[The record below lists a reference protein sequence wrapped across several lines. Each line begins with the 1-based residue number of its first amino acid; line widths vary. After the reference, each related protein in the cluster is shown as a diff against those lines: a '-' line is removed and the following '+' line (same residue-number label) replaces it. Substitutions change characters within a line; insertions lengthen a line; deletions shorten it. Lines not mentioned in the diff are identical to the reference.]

1 MSEADSAGG
10 ATASGGI
17 DEEEGGDT
25 FSGRLGLIFATI
37 GAAIG
42 TGNIWRFPR
51 MVGANG
57 GGSFLVPWLIFLF
70 VWSVPLIIAEF
81 AIGKRSRVGTV
92 GSFRIFAGRRFA
104 WMGLWTAWISTAI
117 GFYYAVVTGWCLNYF
132 RLAVSGGLNSSV
144 DTTEVW
150 NNFLAN
156 PGLVIFF
163 QFLAVIITMA
173 AIWKGAKAIEK
184 VNVTLMVSLFILLFA
199 ALILAL
205 IMDFEDGTLDGFVYM
220 FTIQPEYLVKPETW
234 INGLAQS
241 AWSCSA
247 GMGMAITYSVY
258 MRKDED
264 TTLNAATMCLAN
276 NSISIIAGLTVM
288 MAVFSVLA
296 DPLSAV
302 SGGSSAITFLV
313 LPEVFAQAPGGPI
326 VQVTMVAMFFLALSF
341 AALTSMI
348 STVELCVRNFVD
360 HGIDRNVAVPATGAA
375 IFLFGLPS
383 AALWI
388 LIDDSTG
395 VAFPQFLEVQDH
407 IWGYGLMFS
416 GLFIAY
422 SIWKY
427 GWSRY
432 RVWQDENGLTGFNF
446 RDYLDHGVSSFRDDF
461 INTGDNDW
469 WIGKWWDYIMY
480 LGFPL
485 MFSVLMISYFG
496 DLLFNV
502 HEPWNPTN
510 PHGISIILLFWGI
523 TAGIFISLNRYVL
536 VNKMVRTGGEG
547 FPLWIISGDWR
558 LEPRPLYRNV
568 PAGAD
573 AAVEML
579 PGGDDPFIL
588 HAGDDLPPTFID
600 DDGKEWQTSGPG
612 GSGGGSVGGGSSA
625 SVIDAEIA

>member
-1 MSEADSAGG
+1 MNPQSEPSSDQ
-10 ATASGGI
+10 
-17 DEEEGGDT
+17 

-70 VWSVPLIIAEF
+70 LWSVPLIIAEF
-81 AIGKRSRVGTV
+81 ALGKRSRTGTV
-92 GSFRIFAGRRFA
+92 GTFRIFAGPKFA

-132 RLAVSGGLNSSV
+132 QTAIRGGLSEGV

-150 NNFLAN
+150 NNFLQA
-156 PGLVIFF
+156 PEQVIIF
-163 QFLAVIITMA
+163 QVLAILITMA

-184 VNVTLMVSLFILLFA
+184 ANVYLMTSLFVLLFT
-199 ALILAL
+199 ALFLAFV
-205 IMDFEDGTLDGFVYM
+205 MDFEDGTLDGFVFM
-220 FTIQPEYLVKPETW
+220 FSIQPEYLMEPETW
-234 INGLAQS
+234 INGLSQS

-288 MAVFSVLA
+288 MAVFAVVD

-302 SGGSSAITFLV
+302 GGGSSAITFLV
-313 LPEVFAQAPGGPI
+313 LPEVFSQAPGGPAI
-326 VQVTMVAMFFLALSF
+326 QLLMVAVFFLALSF

-360 HGIDRNVAVPATGAA
+360 HGVDRSQAVGFTSAA

-383 AALWI
+383 AGLWI
-388 LIDDSTG
+388 LVDDSTG

-432 RVWQDENGLTGFNF
+432 KSWQNDNDVDGFDVGDYVENG
-446 RDYLDHGVSSFRDDF
+446 VSAFRDDF
-461 INTGDNDW
+461 VNTGDNDW
-469 WIGKWWDYIMY
+469 WIGRWWDAIMY
-480 LGFPL
+480 IGFPA
-485 MFSVLMISYFG
+485 MFAVLMLSYFG
-496 DLLFNV
+496 DLLTNV
-502 HEPWNPTN
+502 HDPWNPTN
-510 PHGISIILLFWGI
+510 PHGISIILLFWGV
-523 TAGIFISLNRYVL
+523 TAFIFVSLNKYVL
-536 VNKMVRTGGEG
+536 VNRMVPTSDSPW
-547 FPLWIISGDWR
+547 PLYVLSRDFA
-558 LEPRPLYRNV
+558 LEPRPVYRNV
-568 PAGAD
+568 PEGAEAPID
-573 AAVEML
+573 ML
-579 PGGDDPFIL
+579 PGGDDPFVVQ
-588 HAGDDLPPTFID
+588 AGDELPDSFVDEYGETRSHTMTTV
-600 DDGKEWQTSGPG
+600 E
-612 GSGGGSVGGGSSA
+612 
-625 SVIDAEIA
+625 AELV

>member
-1 MSEADSAGG
+1 MQ
-10 ATASGGI
+10 SGGS
-17 DEEEGGDT
+17 DE

-57 GGSFLVPWLIFLF
+57 GGSFLVPWVIFLF
-70 VWSVPLIIAEF
+70 LWSVPLIIAEF
-81 AIGKRSRVGTV
+81 ALGKRSRTGTV
-92 GSFRIFAGRRFA
+92 GTFRIFAGKRFA

-132 RLAVSGGLNSSV
+132 QAAIRGGLSGDV
-144 DTTEVW
+144 DTVEVW
-150 NNFLAN
+150 NSFLQA
-156 PGLVIFF
+156 PEQVIFF
-163 QFLAVIITMA
+163 QAIAVIITLL
-173 AIWKGAKAIEK
+173 AIWNGAKAIEK
-184 VNVTLMVSLFILLFA
+184 VNVFLMVSLFVLLFA
-199 ALILAL
+199 ALFLAFV
-205 IMDFEDGTLDGFVYM
+205 MDLDDGSLDGFVYM
-220 FTIQPEYLVKPETW
+220 FSIQPEYLAQPETW
-234 INGLAQS
+234 INGLSQS

-288 MAVFSVLA
+288 MAVFAVVD

-313 LPEVFAQAPGGPI
+313 LPEVFAQAPGGPV
-326 VQVTMVAMFFLALSF
+326 VQLAMVTMFFLALSF

-360 HGIDRNVAVPATGAA
+360 HGIERPQAVGFTTIA
-375 IFLFGLPS
+375 IFFFGLPS
-383 AALWI
+383 AMLWI
-388 LIDDSTG
+388 RMDPGTG

-427 GWSRY
+427 GWNRY
-432 RVWQDENGLTGFNF
+432 RVWQEDNGEKGFDF

-485 MFSVLMISYFG
+485 MFGVLMLSYFG
-496 DLLFNV
+496 DLLTNV
-502 HEPWNPTN
+502 HDPWNPSN
-510 PHGISIILLFWGI
+510 PHGISIILLFWGV
-523 TAGIFISLNRYVL
+523 TAGLFMGMNKYIL
-536 VNKMVRTGGEG
+536 VNRVTSVNGS
-547 FPLWIISGDWR
+547 LWPPNWD

-568 PAGAD
+568 PEGAD
-573 AAVEML
+573 APIDTL
-579 PGGDDPFIL
+579 PGGEDSYIVQV
-588 HAGDDLPPTFID
+588 GDSLPPTFVD
-600 DDGKEWQTSGPG
+600 DYGDTRGH
-612 GSGGGSVGGGSSA
+612 SA
-625 SVIDAEIA
+625 ASLEAELA

>member
-1 MSEADSAGG
+1 MSE
-10 ATASGGI
+10 
-17 DEEEGGDT
+17 EGSDQ

-57 GGSFLVPWLIFLF
+57 GGSFLVPWVIFLF
-70 VWSVPLIIAEF
+70 LWSVPLIIAEF
-81 AIGKRSRVGTV
+81 ALGKRSRTGTV
-92 GSFRIFAGRRFA
+92 GTFRIFAGNRFA

-117 GFYYAVVTGWCLNYF
+117 GFYYAVVTGWCINYF
-132 RLAVSGGLNSSV
+132 QTAIRGGLGSEV
-144 DTTEVW
+144 DTVEVW
-150 NNFLAN
+150 NSFLNN
-156 PGLVIFF
+156 PLEVVFF
-163 QFLAVIITMA
+163 QAIAVAITML

-184 VNVTLMVSLFILLFA
+184 VNVGLMISLFVLLFA
-199 ALILAL
+199 ALFLAFV
-205 IMDFEDGTLDGFVYM
+205 MDLDDGSLDGFVYM
-220 FTIQPEYLVKPETW
+220 FSIQPEYLMQPETW
-234 INGLAQS
+234 INGLSQS

-288 MAVFSVLA
+288 MAVFAVVD
-296 DPLSAV
+296 DPLAAV

-326 VQVTMVAMFFLALSF
+326 VQLMMVTMFFLALSF

-360 HGIDRNVAVPATGAA
+360 HGIDRPKAVGFTSIA

-383 AALWI
+383 AGLWI
-388 LIDDSTG
+388 LVDDSTG
-395 VAFPQFLEVQDH
+395 VVFPQFLEVQDH

-427 GWSRY
+427 GWNRY
-432 RVWQDENGLTGFNF
+432 RVWQEENDISGFDY

-485 MFSVLMISYFG
+485 MFSVLILSYFG
-496 DLLFNV
+496 DMLVNV
-502 HEPWNPTN
+502 ENPWDPSNAN
-510 PHGISIILLFWGI
+510 GISIILLFWGV
-523 TAGIFISLNRYVL
+523 TAGLFIGLNRYIL
-536 VNKMVRTGGEG
+536 VNRMVPTTDD
-547 FPLWIISGDWR
+547 FWLLAILSGNYR

-568 PAGAD
+568 PEGAD
-573 AAVEML
+573 VSIETL
-579 PGGDDPFIL
+579 PGGEDPYIVQAGENLPATFVDDYGETRSHTGATL
-588 HAGDDLPPTFID
+588 
-600 DDGKEWQTSGPG
+600 
-612 GSGGGSVGGGSSA
+612 
-625 SVIDAEIA
+625 DAELV

>member
-1 MSEADSAGG
+1 MSEGG
-10 ATASGGI
+10 S
-17 DEEEGGDT
+17 DE

-70 VWSVPLIIAEF
+70 LWSVPLIIAEF
-81 AIGKRSRVGTV
+81 ALGKRSRTGTV
-92 GSFRIFAGRRFA
+92 GTFRIFAGKRFA

-117 GFYYAVVTGWCLNYF
+117 GFYYAVVTGWCINYF
-132 RLAVSGGLNSSV
+132 QTAIRGGLGSEV
-144 DTTEVW
+144 DTVEVW
-150 NNFLAN
+150 NSFLQN
-156 PGLVIFF
+156 PMEVVFF
-163 QFLAVIITMA
+163 QAIAVAITML

-184 VNVTLMVSLFILLFA
+184 VNVSLMISLFVLLFA
-199 ALILAL
+199 ALFLSFV
-205 IMDFEDGTLDGFVYM
+205 MDLEDGSLDGFVYM
-220 FTIQPEYLVKPETW
+220 FSIQPEYLMQPETW
-234 INGLAQS
+234 INGLSQS

-258 MRKDED
+258 MRNDED

-288 MAVFSVLA
+288 MAVFAVVD
-296 DPLSAV
+296 DPLAAV

-313 LPEVFAQAPGGPI
+313 LPEVFAQAPGGPV
-326 VQVTMVAMFFLALSF
+326 VQLAMVTMFFLALSF

-360 HGIDRNVAVPATGAA
+360 HGIERPQAVGFTSLA
-375 IFLFGLPS
+375 IFFFGLPS
-383 AALWI
+383 AVTWI
-388 LIDDSTG
+388 LVDDSTG

-427 GWSRY
+427 GWNRY
-432 RVWQDENGLTGFNF
+432 RVWQEENDISGFSL
-446 RDYLDHGVSSFRDDF
+446 RDYLDNGVSSFRDDF

-485 MFSVLMISYFG
+485 MFSVLILSYFA
-496 DLLFNV
+496 DMLVNV
-502 HEPWNPTN
+502 ENPWDPTN
-510 PHGISIILLFWGI
+510 ANGISIILLFWGI
-523 TAGIFISLNRYVL
+523 TAGLFIGLNRFIIINRIVPTTGNPWPLAVL
-536 VNKMVRTGGEG
+536 
-547 FPLWIISGDWR
+547 SGNFT

-568 PAGAD
+568 PEGAEVPID
-573 AAVEML
+573 TL
-579 PGGDDPFIL
+579 PGGEDPFIVE
-588 HAGDDLPPTFID
+588 AGEALPESFVDDYGETRPHT
-600 DDGKEWQTSGPG
+600 
-612 GSGGGSVGGGSSA
+612 GSVIEADIGYSYDQA
-625 SVIDAEIA
+625 

>member
-1 MSEADSAGG
+1 MQAKDEAS
-10 ATASGGI
+10 S
-17 DEEEGGDT
+17 DE

-70 VWSVPLIIAEF
+70 LWSVPLIIAEF
-81 AIGKRSRVGTV
+81 ALGKRSRTGTV
-92 GSFRIFAGRRFA
+92 GTFRIFAGNRFA

-117 GFYYAVVTGWCLNYF
+117 GFYYAVVTGWCINYF
-132 RLAVSGGLNSSV
+132 QTAIRGGLGSEV
-144 DTTEVW
+144 DTVQVW
-150 NNFLAN
+150 NDFLQD
-156 PGLVIFF
+156 PSQVIFF
-163 QFLAVIITMA
+163 QSLSVLITMA

-199 ALILAL
+199 ALFLSFV
-205 IMDFEDGTLDGFVYM
+205 MDLDDGTLDGFVYM
-220 FTIQPEYLVKPETW
+220 FSIQPEYLTQPETW
-234 INGLAQS
+234 INGLSQS

-288 MAVFSVLA
+288 MAVFSVSD
-296 DPLSAV
+296 DPLGAV

-313 LPEVFAQAPGGPI
+313 LPEVFAQAPGGPV
-326 VQVTMVAMFFLALSF
+326 VQLLMVTMFFLALSF

-360 HGIDRNVAVPATGAA
+360 HGIERQKAVGFTTLA

-388 LIDDSTG
+388 LVDPDTG
-395 VAFPQFLEVQDH
+395 VAFPQFLEVQNH

-427 GWSRY
+427 GWNRY
-432 RVWQDENGLTGFNF
+432 RVWQTENDITGFNF
-446 RDYLDHGVSSFRDDF
+446 RDYLDNGVSSFRDDF

-480 LGFPL
+480 LGFPI
-485 MFSVLMISYFG
+485 MFGVLILSYFS
-496 DLLFNV
+496 DLILNV
-502 HEPWNPTN
+502 SNPWDPTN
-510 PHGISIILLFWGI
+510 ANGITIILLFWGI
-523 TAGIFISLNRYVL
+523 TAGLFISMNKYIL
-536 VNKMVRTGGEG
+536 VNRVLSMNGSIW
-547 FPLWIISGDWR
+547 PPNWD

-568 PAGAD
+568 PDGAEVSID
-573 AAVEML
+573 TL
-579 PGGDDPFIL
+579 PGGEDPFIVEVGGSLPETFVNDYGETQTHTL
-588 HAGDDLPPTFID
+588 HA
-600 DDGKEWQTSGPG
+600 QS
-612 GSGGGSVGGGSSA
+612 
-625 SVIDAEIA
+625 

>member
-1 MSEADSAGG
+1 MSE
-10 ATASGGI
+10 
-17 DEEEGGDT
+17 EGSDQ

-70 VWSVPLIIAEF
+70 LWSVPLIIAEF
-81 AIGKRSRVGTV
+81 ALGKRSRTGTV
-92 GSFRIFAGRRFA
+92 GTFRIFAGNRFA

-117 GFYYAVVTGWCLNYF
+117 GFYYAVVTGWCINYF
-132 RLAVSGGLNSSV
+132 QTAIRGGLGSEV
-144 DTTEVW
+144 DTVEVW
-150 NNFLAN
+150 NSFLNN
-156 PGLVIFF
+156 PLEVVFF
-163 QFLAVIITMA
+163 QAIAVAITML

-184 VNVTLMVSLFILLFA
+184 VNVGLMISLFVLLFA
-199 ALILAL
+199 ALFLAFV
-205 IMDFEDGTLDGFVYM
+205 MDLDDGSLDGFVYM
-220 FTIQPEYLVKPETW
+220 FSIQPEYLMQPETW
-234 INGLAQS
+234 INGLSQS

-288 MAVFSVLA
+288 MAVFAVVD
-296 DPLSAV
+296 DPLAAV

-326 VQVTMVAMFFLALSF
+326 VQLTMVTMFFLALSF

-360 HGIDRNVAVPATGAA
+360 HGIDRPKAVGFTSIA

-383 AALWI
+383 AGLWI
-388 LIDDSTG
+388 LVDDSTG
-395 VAFPQFLEVQDH
+395 VVFPQFLEVQDH

-427 GWSRY
+427 GWNRY
-432 RVWQDENGLTGFNF
+432 RVWQEENDISGFDY

-485 MFSVLMISYFG
+485 MFSVLILSYFG
-496 DLLFNV
+496 DMLVNV
-502 HEPWNPTN
+502 ENPWDPTN
-510 PHGISIILLFWGI
+510 AHGISIILLFWGV
-523 TAGIFISLNRYVL
+523 TAGLFIGLNRYIL
-536 VNKMVRTGGEG
+536 VNRMVPTTDD
-547 FPLWIISGDWR
+547 FWLLAILSGNYR

-568 PAGAD
+568 PEGAD
-573 AAVEML
+573 VSIETL
-579 PGGDDPFIL
+579 PGGEDPYIVQAGENLPATFVDDYGETRSHTGATL
-588 HAGDDLPPTFID
+588 
-600 DDGKEWQTSGPG
+600 
-612 GSGGGSVGGGSSA
+612 
-625 SVIDAEIA
+625 DAELV

>member
-1 MSEADSAGG
+1 MNPQSEPSSDQ
-10 ATASGGI
+10 
-17 DEEEGGDT
+17 
-25 FSGRLGLIFATI
+25 FSGRMGLIFATI

-70 VWSVPLIIAEF
+70 LWSVPLIIAEF
-81 AIGKRSRVGTV
+81 ALGKRSRTGTV
-92 GSFRIFAGRRFA
+92 GTFRIFAGPKFA

-132 RLAVSGGLNSSV
+132 QTAIRGGLSEGV

-150 NNFLAN
+150 NNFLQA
-156 PGLVIFF
+156 PEQVIIF
-163 QFLAVIITMA
+163 QVLAILITMA

-184 VNVTLMVSLFILLFA
+184 ANVYLMTSLFVLLFT
-199 ALILAL
+199 ALFLAFV
-205 IMDFEDGTLDGFVYM
+205 MDFEDGTLDGFVFM
-220 FTIQPEYLVKPETW
+220 FSIQPEYLMEPETW
-234 INGLAQS
+234 INGLSQS

-288 MAVFSVLA
+288 MAVFAVVD

-302 SGGSSAITFLV
+302 GGGSSAITFLV
-313 LPEVFAQAPGGPI
+313 LPEVFSQAPGGPAI
-326 VQVTMVAMFFLALSF
+326 QLLMVAVFFLALSF

-360 HGIDRNVAVPATGAA
+360 HGVDRSQAVGFTSAA

-383 AALWI
+383 AGLWI
-388 LIDDSTG
+388 LVDDSTG

-432 RVWQDENGLTGFNF
+432 KSWQNDNDVDGFDVGDYVENG
-446 RDYLDHGVSSFRDDF
+446 VSAFRDDF
-461 INTGDNDW
+461 VNTGDNDW
-469 WIGKWWDYIMY
+469 WIGRWWDVIMY
-480 LGFPL
+480 IGFPA
-485 MFSVLMISYFG
+485 MFAVLMLSYFG
-496 DLLFNV
+496 DLLTNV
-502 HEPWNPTN
+502 HDPWNPTT
-510 PHGISIILLFWGI
+510 PHGISIILLFWGV
-523 TAGIFISLNRYVL
+523 TAFIFVSLNKYVL
-536 VNKMVRTGGEG
+536 VNRMVPTSDSPW
-547 FPLWIISGDWR
+547 PLYVLSRDFE
-558 LEPRPLYRNV
+558 LEPRPVYRNV
-568 PAGAD
+568 PEGAEAPID
-573 AAVEML
+573 ML
-579 PGGDDPFIL
+579 PGGDDPFVVQ
-588 HAGDDLPPTFID
+588 AGDELPDSFVDEYGETRSHTMTTV
-600 DDGKEWQTSGPG
+600 E
-612 GSGGGSVGGGSSA
+612 
-625 SVIDAEIA
+625 AELV

>member
-1 MSEADSAGG
+1 MA
-10 ATASGGI
+10 
-17 DEEEGGDT
+17 EGGSDE

-70 VWSVPLIIAEF
+70 LWSVPLIIAEF
-81 AIGKRSRVGTV
+81 ALGKRSRTGTV
-92 GSFRIFAGRRFA
+92 GTFRIFAGKRFA

-117 GFYYAVVTGWCLNYF
+117 GFYYAVVTGWCINYF
-132 RLAVSGGLNSSV
+132 QTAVRGGLGSEV
-144 DTTEVW
+144 DTVEVW
-150 NNFLAN
+150 NSFLQN
-156 PGLVIFF
+156 PMEVVFF
-163 QFLAVIITMA
+163 QAIAVAITML

-184 VNVTLMVSLFILLFA
+184 VNVGLMISLFILLFA
-199 ALILAL
+199 ALFLAFV
-205 IMDFEDGTLDGFVYM
+205 MDLEDGTLDGFVYM
-220 FTIQPEYLVKPETW
+220 FSIQPEYLAQPETW
-234 INGLAQS
+234 INGLSQS

-288 MAVFSVLA
+288 MAVFAVVD
-296 DPLSAV
+296 DPLAAV

-313 LPEVFAQAPGGPI
+313 LPEVFAQAPGGPV
-326 VQVTMVAMFFLALSF
+326 VQLAMVTMFFLALSF

-360 HGIDRNVAVPATGAA
+360 HGIERPQAVGFTSLA
-375 IFLFGLPS
+375 IFFFGLPS
-383 AALWI
+383 AATWI
-388 LIDDSTG
+388 LVDDSTG

-427 GWSRY
+427 GWNRY
-432 RVWQDENGLTGFNF
+432 RAWQEENDISGFSLT
-446 RDYLDHGVSSFRDDF
+446 DYLDNGVSSFRDDF

-485 MFSVLMISYFG
+485 MFSVLILSYFA
-496 DLLFNV
+496 DMLANV
-502 HEPWNPTN
+502 DNPWDPTN
-510 PHGISIILLFWGI
+510 ANGISIILLFWGI
-523 TAGIFISLNRYVL
+523 TAGLFIGLNRFIIINRIVPTSG
-536 VNKMVRTGGEG
+536 NPW
-547 FPLWIISGDWR
+547 PLALLSGNFT

-568 PAGAD
+568 PEGAEVPID
-573 AAVEML
+573 TL
-579 PGGDDPFIL
+579 PGGEDPFIVEV
-588 HAGDDLPPTFID
+588 GEDLPETFVD
-600 DDGKEWQTSGPG
+600 DYGETRPHT
-612 GSGGGSVGGGSSA
+612 GS
-625 SVIDAEIA
+625 IIEAEIGYSYDQV

>member
-1 MSEADSAGG
+1 MLENDIMDSD
-10 ATASGGI
+10 SGPKS
-17 DEEEGGDT
+17 DQ

-57 GGSFLVPWLIFLF
+57 GGSFLIPWLIFLF
-70 VWSVPLIIAEF
+70 LWSVPLIIAEF
-81 AIGKRSRVGTV
+81 ALGKRSRTGTV
-92 GSFRIFAGRRFA
+92 GTFRIFTGNKFA

-132 RLAVSGGLNSSV
+132 QTAIRGGLGSEV
-144 DTTEVW
+144 DTQEVW
-150 NNFLAN
+150 NAFLQDTWQ
-156 PGLVIFF
+156 VIGF
-163 QFLAVIITMA
+163 QLIAVLITMA

-199 ALILAL
+199 ALFLSFV
-205 IMDFEDGTLDGFVYM
+205 MDLKDGTLDGFVYM
-220 FTIQPEYLVKPETW
+220 FSIQPEYLYEPETW
-234 INGLAQS
+234 INGLSQS

-264 TTLNAATMCLAN
+264 TTLNAAAMCLAN

-288 MAVFSVLA
+288 MAVFSVSE
-296 DPLSAV
+296 DPLGAV

-313 LPEVFAQAPGGPI
+313 LPEVFAQAPGGPV
-326 VQVTMVAMFFLALSF
+326 VQLLMVTMFFLALSF

-360 HGIDRNVAVPATGAA
+360 HGIERQKAVGFTTIA
-375 IFLFGLPS
+375 IFFFGIPS

-388 LIDDSTG
+388 KLDADTG

-427 GWSRY
+427 GWNRY
-432 RVWQDENGLTGFNF
+432 RNWQKENDITGFNF
-446 RDYLDHGVSSFRDDF
+446 RDYLDNGVSSFRDDF

-480 LGFPL
+480 LGFPI
-485 MFSVLMISYFG
+485 MFGVLMSSYFI
-496 DLLFNV
+496 DLLINV
-502 HEPWNPTN
+502 DDPWNPSN
-510 PHGISIILLFWGI
+510 PHGISIILLFWGV
-523 TAGIFISLNRYVL
+523 TAGLFIGMNKYILINRVIPTNNQSWL
-536 VNKMVRTGGEG
+536 LALFTGNYE
-547 FPLWIISGDWR
+547 

-568 PAGAD
+568 PEGAN
-573 AAVEML
+573 ASIETL
-579 PGGDDPFIL
+579 PGGTDPYIVK
-588 HAGDDLPPTFID
+588 AGDALPPTFVNEY
-600 DDGKEWQTSGPG
+600 GETVTHSLSETPVA
-612 GSGGGSVGGGSSA
+612 GS
-625 SVIDAEIA
+625 

>member
-1 MSEADSAGG
+1 MNPQSEPSSDQ
-10 ATASGGI
+10 
-17 DEEEGGDT
+17 

-42 TGNIWRFPR
+42 SGNIWRFPR
-51 MVGANG
+51 IGGANG
-57 GGSFLVPWLIFLF
+57 GGAFLVPWLIFLF
-70 VWSVPLIIAEF
+70 LWSVPLIIAEF
-81 AIGKRSRVGTV
+81 ALGKRSRTGTV
-92 GSFRIFAGRRFA
+92 GTFRIFAGPKFA

-132 RLAVSGGLNSSV
+132 QTAIRGGLSEGV

-150 NNFLAN
+150 NNFLQA
-156 PGLVIFF
+156 PEQVIIF
-163 QFLAVIITMA
+163 QVLAILITMA

-184 VNVTLMVSLFILLFA
+184 ANVYLMTSLFVLLFT
-199 ALILAL
+199 ALFLAFV
-205 IMDFEDGTLDGFVYM
+205 MDFEDGTLDGFVFM
-220 FTIQPEYLVKPETW
+220 FSIQPEYLMEPETW
-234 INGLAQS
+234 INGLSQS

-288 MAVFSVLA
+288 MAVFAVVD

-302 SGGSSAITFLV
+302 GGGSSAITFLV
-313 LPEVFAQAPGGPI
+313 LPEVFSQAPGGPAI
-326 VQVTMVAMFFLALSF
+326 QLLMVAVFFLALSF

-360 HGIDRNVAVPATGAA
+360 HGVDRSQAVGFTSAA

-383 AALWI
+383 AGLWI
-388 LIDDSTG
+388 LVDDSTG

-432 RVWQDENGLTGFNF
+432 KSWQNDNDVDGFDVGDYVENG
-446 RDYLDHGVSSFRDDF
+446 VSAFRDDF
-461 INTGDNDW
+461 VNTGDNDW
-469 WIGKWWDYIMY
+469 WIGRWWDAIMY
-480 LGFPL
+480 IGFPA
-485 MFSVLMISYFG
+485 MFAVLMLSYFG
-496 DLLFNV
+496 DLLTNV
-502 HEPWNPTN
+502 HDPWNPTN
-510 PHGISIILLFWGI
+510 PHGISIILLFWGV
-523 TAGIFISLNRYVL
+523 TAFIFVSLNKYVL
-536 VNKMVRTGGEG
+536 VNRMVPTSDSPW
-547 FPLWIISGDWR
+547 PLYVLSRDFE
-558 LEPRPLYRNV
+558 LEPRPVYRNV
-568 PAGAD
+568 PEGAEAPID
-573 AAVEML
+573 ML
-579 PGGDDPFIL
+579 PGGDDPFVVQ
-588 HAGDDLPPTFID
+588 AGDELPDSFVDEYGETRSHTMTTV
-600 DDGKEWQTSGPG
+600 E
-612 GSGGGSVGGGSSA
+612 
-625 SVIDAEIA
+625 AELV

>member
-1 MSEADSAGG
+1 MQDKVEAS
-10 ATASGGI
+10 S
-17 DEEEGGDT
+17 DE

-70 VWSVPLIIAEF
+70 LWSVPLIIAEF
-81 AIGKRSRVGTV
+81 ALGKRSRTGTV
-92 GSFRIFAGRRFA
+92 GTFRIFAGNRFA

-117 GFYYAVVTGWCLNYF
+117 GFYYAVVTGWCINYF
-132 RLAVSGGLNSSV
+132 QTAIRGGLGSEV
-144 DTTEVW
+144 DTVQVW
-150 NNFLAN
+150 NDFLQD
-156 PGLVIFF
+156 PSQVIFF
-163 QFLAVIITMA
+163 QSLSVLITMA

-199 ALILAL
+199 ALFLSFV
-205 IMDFEDGTLDGFVYM
+205 MDLDDGTLDGFVYM
-220 FTIQPEYLVKPETW
+220 FSIQPEYLTQPETW
-234 INGLAQS
+234 INGLSQS

-288 MAVFSVLA
+288 MAVFSVSD
-296 DPLSAV
+296 DPLGAV

-313 LPEVFAQAPGGPI
+313 LPEVFAQAPGGPV
-326 VQVTMVAMFFLALSF
+326 VQLLMVTMFFLALSF

-360 HGIDRNVAVPATGAA
+360 HGIERQKAVGFTTLA

-388 LIDDSTG
+388 LVDPDTG

-427 GWSRY
+427 GWNRY
-432 RVWQDENGLTGFNF
+432 RVWQTENDITGFNF
-446 RDYLDHGVSSFRDDF
+446 RDYLDNGVSSFRDDF

-480 LGFPL
+480 LGFPI
-485 MFSVLMISYFG
+485 MFGVLILSYFS
-496 DLLFNV
+496 DLILNV
-502 HEPWNPTN
+502 SNPWDPTN
-510 PHGISIILLFWGI
+510 ANGITIILLFWGI
-523 TAGIFISLNRYVL
+523 TAGLFISMNKYIL
-536 VNKMVRTGGEG
+536 VNRVLSMNGSIW
-547 FPLWIISGDWR
+547 PPNWD

-568 PAGAD
+568 PDGAEVSID
-573 AAVEML
+573 TL
-579 PGGDDPFIL
+579 PGGEDPFIVEVGGTLPETFVNDYGETQTHTL
-588 HAGDDLPPTFID
+588 HA
-600 DDGKEWQTSGPG
+600 QS
-612 GSGGGSVGGGSSA
+612 
-625 SVIDAEIA
+625 

>member
-1 MSEADSAGG
+1 MQAKDEAGS
-10 ATASGGI
+10 
-17 DEEEGGDT
+17 DE

-70 VWSVPLIIAEF
+70 LWSVPLIIAEF
-81 AIGKRSRVGTV
+81 ALGKRSRTGTV
-92 GSFRIFAGRRFA
+92 GTFRIFAGNRFA

-117 GFYYAVVTGWCLNYF
+117 GFYYAVVTGWCINYF
-132 RLAVSGGLNSSV
+132 QTAIRGGLGSEV
-144 DTTEVW
+144 DTVQVW
-150 NNFLAN
+150 NDFLQD
-156 PGLVIFF
+156 PSQVIFF
-163 QFLAVIITMA
+163 QTLSVLITMA

-199 ALILAL
+199 ALFLSFV
-205 IMDFEDGTLDGFVYM
+205 MDLDDGTLDGFVYM
-220 FTIQPEYLVKPETW
+220 FSIQPEYLTQPDTW
-234 INGLAQS
+234 ISGLSQS

-288 MAVFSVLA
+288 MAVFSVSD
-296 DPLSAV
+296 DPLGAV

-313 LPEVFAQAPGGPI
+313 LPEVFAQAPGGPV
-326 VQVTMVAMFFLALSF
+326 VQLLMVTMFFLALSF

-360 HGIDRNVAVPATGAA
+360 HGIERQKAVGFTTLA

-388 LIDDSTG
+388 LVDPETG

-427 GWSRY
+427 GWNRY
-432 RVWQDENGLTGFNF
+432 RVWQDENDITGFSL
-446 RDYLDHGVSSFRDDF
+446 RDYLDNGVSSFRDDF

-480 LGFPL
+480 LGFPI
-485 MFSVLMISYFG
+485 MFGVLILSYFS
-496 DLLFNV
+496 DLILNV
-502 HEPWNPTN
+502 SNPWDPTN
-510 PHGISIILLFWGI
+510 ADGITIILLFWGV
-523 TAGIFISLNRYVL
+523 TAGLFISMNKYIL
-536 VNKMVRTGGEG
+536 VNRVLSMNGTIW
-547 FPLWIISGDWR
+547 PPSWD

-568 PAGAD
+568 PVGAEVSID
-573 AAVEML
+573 TL
-579 PGGDDPFIL
+579 PGGEDPFIIEVGESLPETFVNEYGETQTHTL
-588 HAGDDLPPTFID
+588 HA
-600 DDGKEWQTSGPG
+600 QS
-612 GSGGGSVGGGSSA
+612 
-625 SVIDAEIA
+625 

>member
-1 MSEADSAGG
+1 MNPQEPSSDQ
-10 ATASGGI
+10 
-17 DEEEGGDT
+17 
-25 FSGRLGLIFATI
+25 FSGRMGLIFATI

-70 VWSVPLIIAEF
+70 LWSIPLIIAEF
-81 AIGKRSRVGTV
+81 ALGKRSRTGTV
-92 GSFRIFAGRRFA
+92 GTFRIFAGPKFA

-132 RLAVSGGLNSSV
+132 QSAIRGGLSQGV
-144 DTTEVW
+144 DTIEVW
-150 NNFLAN
+150 NNFLQA
-156 PGLVIFF
+156 PGQVIIF
-163 QFLAVIITMA
+163 QMIAILITMA

-184 VNVTLMVSLFILLFA
+184 ANVMLMVSLFVLLFV
-199 ALILAL
+199 ALFLSFV
-205 IMDFEDGTLDGFVYM
+205 MDFEDGTLDGFVYM
-220 FTIQPEYLVKPETW
+220 FSIQPEYLMEPETW
-234 INGLAQS
+234 INGLSQS

-288 MAVFSVLA
+288 MAVFAVVD

-302 SGGSSAITFLV
+302 GGGSSAITFLV
-313 LPEVFAQAPGGPI
+313 LPEVFAKAPGGPV
-326 VQVTMVAMFFLALSF
+326 VQLLMVAVFFLALSF

-360 HGIDRNVAVPATGAA
+360 HGVDRSQAVGFTSVA

-388 LIDDSTG
+388 LVDDSTG

-432 RVWQDENGLTGFNF
+432 KSWQQENDVEDFDMGDYVENG
-446 RDYLDHGVSSFRDDF
+446 VSAFRDDF
-461 INTGDNDW
+461 VNTGDNDW
-469 WIGKWWDYIMY
+469 WIGRWWDAIMY
-480 LGFPL
+480 IGFPV
-485 MFSVLMISYFG
+485 MFAVLMLSYFG
-496 DLLFNV
+496 DLLLNV
-502 HEPWNPTN
+502 HDPWNPTN
-510 PHGISIILLFWGI
+510 PHGISIILLFWGVTAI
-523 TAGIFISLNRYVL
+523 TFVSLNKYVL
-536 VNKMVRTGGEG
+536 VNRMVPTTDSPWPFYVLSRDFE
-547 FPLWIISGDWR
+547 
-558 LEPRPLYRNV
+558 LEPRPLFRNV
-568 PAGAD
+568 PEGAD
-573 AAVEML
+573 VPIDML
-579 PGGDDPFIL
+579 PGGDDPFVVQSG
-588 HAGDDLPPTFID
+588 AELPDTFVD
-600 DDGKEWQTSGPG
+600 EHGETRRHSMAT
-612 GSGGGSVGGGSSA
+612 VE
-625 SVIDAEIA
+625 AELA

>member
-1 MSEADSAGG
+1 MA
-10 ATASGGI
+10 
-17 DEEEGGDT
+17 EGGSDE

-70 VWSVPLIIAEF
+70 LWSVPLIIAEF
-81 AIGKRSRVGTV
+81 ALGKRSRTGTV
-92 GSFRIFAGRRFA
+92 GTFRIFAGKRFA

-117 GFYYAVVTGWCLNYF
+117 GFYYAVVTGWCINYF
-132 RLAVSGGLNSSV
+132 QTAIRGGLGSEV
-144 DTTEVW
+144 DTVEVW
-150 NNFLAN
+150 NSFLQN
-156 PGLVIFF
+156 PMEVVFF
-163 QFLAVIITMA
+163 QSIAVAITML

-184 VNVTLMVSLFILLFA
+184 VNVSLMISLFVLLFA
-199 ALILAL
+199 ALFLSFV
-205 IMDFEDGTLDGFVYM
+205 MDLEDGSLDGFVYM
-220 FTIQPEYLVKPETW
+220 FSIQPEYLAQPETW
-234 INGLAQS
+234 INGLSQS

-288 MAVFSVLA
+288 MAVFAVVD
-296 DPLSAV
+296 DPLAAV

-313 LPEVFAQAPGGPI
+313 LPEVFAQAPGGPV
-326 VQVTMVAMFFLALSF
+326 VQLAMVTMFFLALSF

-360 HGIDRNVAVPATGAA
+360 HGIERPQAVGFTSLA
-375 IFLFGLPS
+375 IFFFGLPS
-383 AALWI
+383 AATWI
-388 LIDDSTG
+388 LVDDSTG

-427 GWSRY
+427 GWNRY
-432 RVWQDENGLTGFNF
+432 RVWQEENDVTGFSLQ
-446 RDYLDHGVSSFRDDF
+446 DYLDNGVSSFRDDF

-480 LGFPL
+480 LGFPIL
-485 MFSVLMISYFG
+485 FSVLILSYFA
-496 DLLFNV
+496 DMLANV
-502 HEPWNPTN
+502 DNPWDPTN
-510 PHGISIILLFWGI
+510 ANGISIILLFWGV
-523 TAGIFISLNRYVL
+523 TAGLFIGLNRFIIINRIVPTTGNPWPLAVL
-536 VNKMVRTGGEG
+536 
-547 FPLWIISGDWR
+547 SGNFT

-568 PAGAD
+568 PEGAEVPID
-573 AAVEML
+573 TL
-579 PGGDDPFIL
+579 PGGDDPFIVEVGEAL
-588 HAGDDLPPTFID
+588 PESFVDDYGETRPHT
-600 DDGKEWQTSGPG
+600 
-612 GSGGGSVGGGSSA
+612 GSS
-625 SVIDAEIA
+625 IEAELA

>member
-1 MSEADSAGG
+1 MA
-10 ATASGGI
+10 
-17 DEEEGGDT
+17 EGGSDE

-70 VWSVPLIIAEF
+70 LWSVPLIIAEF
-81 AIGKRSRVGTV
+81 ALGKRSRTGTV
-92 GSFRIFAGRRFA
+92 GTFRIFAGKRFA

-132 RLAVSGGLNSSV
+132 QTAIRGGLGSEV
-144 DTTEVW
+144 DTVEVW
-150 NNFLAN
+150 NSFLQN
-156 PGLVIFF
+156 PMEVVFF
-163 QFLAVIITMA
+163 QALAVAITML

-184 VNVTLMVSLFILLFA
+184 VNVGLMISLFVLLFA
-199 ALILAL
+199 ALFLSFV
-205 IMDFEDGTLDGFVYM
+205 MDLEDGSLDGFVYM
-220 FTIQPEYLVKPETW
+220 FSIQPEYLMQPETW
-234 INGLAQS
+234 INGLSQS

-288 MAVFSVLA
+288 MAVFAVVD
-296 DPLSAV
+296 DPLAAV

-326 VQVTMVAMFFLALSF
+326 VQLAMVTMFFLALSF

-360 HGIDRNVAVPATGAA
+360 HGISRPKAVGFTSLA
-375 IFLFGLPS
+375 IFFFGLPS
-383 AALWI
+383 AMTWI
-388 LIDDSTG
+388 LVDDSTG

-427 GWSRY
+427 GWNRY
-432 RVWQDENGLTGFNF
+432 RVWQEENDITGFSL
-446 RDYLDHGVSSFRDDF
+446 RDYLDNGVSSFRDDF

-485 MFSVLMISYFG
+485 MFSVLILSYFV
-496 DLLFNV
+496 DMLVNV
-502 HEPWNPTN
+502 DNPWDPTN
-510 PHGISIILLFWGI
+510 ANGISIILLFWGI
-523 TAGIFISLNRYVL
+523 TAGLFIGFNRFIIVNRIVPTTDEPWPLAVL
-536 VNKMVRTGGEG
+536 SRNFT
-547 FPLWIISGDWR
+547 

-568 PAGAD
+568 PEGAD
-573 AAVEML
+573 VPIDTL
-579 PGGDDPFIL
+579 PGGEDPFIVEVGENL
-588 HAGDDLPPTFID
+588 PKTFVDDYGETR
-600 DDGKEWQTSGPG
+600 THT
-612 GSGGGSVGGGSSA
+612 GSS
-625 SVIDAEIA
+625 IEAELA